1 MARPSKKNPKGLQK
15 KPKFTEDT
23 FKKLKEAFGFYATI
37 EQACF
42 YAGIST
48 VTYWHWKNAN
58 EKLFNEIEAF
68 KLRPKLKAKFAV
80 VNSFELKPEI
90 AFRFLERVEPEFI
103 PKEKVETKGEIDHN
117 FELVIKKTYAKRN
130 NTDGKTN

>member
-1 MARPSKKNPKGLQK
+1 MARPTKKNPKGLQK
-15 KPKFTEDT
+15 KPKFTEET
-23 FKKLKEAFGFYATI
+23 IKKLKDAFGFYASI

-42 YAGIST
+42 YAGIT
-48 VTYWHWKNAN
+48 EPTYYSWRNNN
-58 EKLFNEIEAF
+58 EKLFKEIEAF
-68 KLRPKLKAKFAV
+68 RLRPKLKAKFAV

-90 AFRFLERVEPEFI
+90 AFRFLERVEPDFI
-103 PKEKVETKGEIDHN
+103 PKEKVETKGEIDHT